1 MATAMAMLLLASSNI
16 GSDSTETMASAAA
29 QRFQMTKTRQK
40 LHKKI
45 CEIVWVRLILGTIW
59 QVSERQR
66 MQSPETEIMP
76 IC

>member
-45 CEIVWVRLILGTIW
+45 CEIVWVRLMLATI
-59 QVSERQR
+59 
-66 MQSPETEIMP
+66 
-76 IC
+76 

>member
-40 LHKKI
+40 LHKKN
-45 CEIVWVRLILGTIW
+45 CEIDWSYLCL
-59 QVSERQR
+59 QQLDKF
-66 MQSPETEIMP
+66 
-76 IC
+76 